1 MTKQGVPFENGS
13 MGSHVLS
20 DMIQGIN
27 LMVKPE
33 NTPTLTAAPHSPL
46 VLKTACSNGN
56 GSTAAKSAM
65 EESFE
70 DSKESAVASEPSDPF
85 FEDHFRQV

>member
-13 MGSHVLS
+13 MGSHILS

-56 GSTAAKSAM
+56 GKSAAKSAV
-65 EESFE
+65 EEPNE
-70 DSKESAVASEPSDPF
+70 DSKESVVASDQIDPF